1 MSDFRQEI
9 KVPTEEEK
17 LSMYEEILLKTLYLG
32 EIGNSD
38 VIKNRIQKQKKYS
51 LSEDEITAIS
61 ALASEV
67 SMYVVSGV
75 FYFNDIIPQRKMLMD
90 GLIKNHGIDRDYLS
104 KIMKA
109 TMHDINQTRQSIY
122 KNRKWE
128 FHLKRI
134 FDVLDGKN
142 PYKEYE
148 GIEKR
153 VPELK
158 IVKFGQKGE

>member
-32 EIGNSD
+32 EIGNID
-38 VIKNRIQKQKKYS
+38 VIRKSLQKQKKYS
-51 LSEDEITAIS
+51 LSEDEIIAIS

-67 SMYVVSGV
+67 SMYVISGV
-75 FYFNDIIPQRKMLMD
+75 FYFNDMIPQRKILMD
-90 GLIKNHGIDRDYLS
+90 GLIKNHRIDRDYLS

-109 TMHDINQTRQSIY
+109 TLYDINQTKQSIY
-122 KNRKWE
+122 KNKKWE

-134 FDVLDGKN
+134 FDVLDGED
-142 PYKEYE
+142 PYKDYKD
-148 GIEKR
+148 IEKR
-153 VPELK
+153 TPELK
-158 IVKFGQKGE
+158 IIKFRQKGE